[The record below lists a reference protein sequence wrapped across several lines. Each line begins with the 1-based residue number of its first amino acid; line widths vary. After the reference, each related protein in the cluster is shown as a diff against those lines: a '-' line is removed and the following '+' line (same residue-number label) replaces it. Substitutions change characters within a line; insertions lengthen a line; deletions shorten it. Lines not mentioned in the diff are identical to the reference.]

1 MGAATVCT
9 RIRVRG
15 RFAKN
20 EMTAME
26 LYLASVKQL
35 PAVERLRLALLI
47 LRDIKPADL
56 VKGRDHR
63 KADDLQDSA
72 IKLVDGPSS
81 NGKI

>member
-1 MGAATVCT
+1 
-9 RIRVRG
+9 
-15 RFAKN
+15 
-20 EMTAME
+20 MTAME
-26 LYLASVKQL
+26 LYLDSVKQL

-56 VKGRDHR
+56 VKGRDQGR
-63 KADDLQDSA
+63 ADDLRDSA